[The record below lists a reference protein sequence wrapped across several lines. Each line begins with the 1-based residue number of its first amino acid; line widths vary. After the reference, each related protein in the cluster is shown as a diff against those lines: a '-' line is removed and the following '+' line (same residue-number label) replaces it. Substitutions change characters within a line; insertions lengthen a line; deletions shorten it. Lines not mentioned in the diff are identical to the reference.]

1 MSAENKVKVG
11 ITIGDFNGIG
21 PEIILKALSDSRLYQ
36 SFTPIVYGSSRVLNH
51 YKKLIGLEEINV
63 QGIKDADAAIPK
75 KFNLISL
82 TKDELV
88 VEPGRVTEKAGWL
101 AFQSLEMAVK
111 DLASNKIDVLVT
123 APINKK
129 NIQREGFNFPGHT
142 EYLAKYSNV
151 DEALMLMCCPW
162 LRVGVVTGHI
172 PLSEVPSHITEKA
185 ILTKLATM
193 DKCLRQDFSIQKPKI
208 AVLGLNP
215 HAGDDGLL
223 GQEDKNVISPA
234 IERARNEGIFAV
246 GPFPADGF
254 FASSSWKQF
263 DAVLAMYHDQGLI
276 PFKHIAGDSSVNF
289 TAGLPIVRTSPGHGT
304 AYDIAGQGIADEN
317 SFRQAMYFAIDIYK
331 SRNENKALQ
340 ANAMVVN
347 KKDKPPLV
355 RK

>member
-1 MSAENKVKVG
+1 MSSENKVKVG

-36 SFTPIVYGSSRVLNH
+36 SFTPILYGSSRILNH
-51 YKKLIGLEEINV
+51 YKKLINLEDV
-63 QGIKDADAAIPK
+63 HFLGIKDAGAAIPR

-88 VEPGRVTEKAGWL
+88 VEPGRVTDKAGWL
-101 AFQSLEMAVK
+101 AFESLERAVK

-129 NIQREGFNFPGHT
+129 NIQQEGFKFPGHT

-151 DEALMLMCCPW
+151 DEALMLMCTEN

-172 PLSEVPSHITEKA
+172 PLSEVPSKITEKA
-185 ILTKLATM
+185 IVGKLMAM
-193 DKCLRQDFSIQKPKI
+193 DKTLKQDFSIQKPRI

-223 GQEDKNVISPA
+223 GMEDKNVITPA
-234 IERARNEGIFAV
+234 IDRARAEGVFAI
-246 GPFPADGF
+246 GPFSADGF
-254 FASSSWKQF
+254 FAGKAWQDQF

-276 PFKHIAGDSSVNF
+276 PFKHIAGDSGVNF

-304 AYDIAGQGIADEN
+304 AYDIAGKGIADEN
-317 SFRQAMYFAIDIYK
+317 SFRQALYMAIDIY
-331 SRNENKALQ
+331 SRRMENRSLM
-340 ANAMVVN
+340 ANAMETQ
-347 KKDKPPLV
+347 KKD
-355 RK
+355 